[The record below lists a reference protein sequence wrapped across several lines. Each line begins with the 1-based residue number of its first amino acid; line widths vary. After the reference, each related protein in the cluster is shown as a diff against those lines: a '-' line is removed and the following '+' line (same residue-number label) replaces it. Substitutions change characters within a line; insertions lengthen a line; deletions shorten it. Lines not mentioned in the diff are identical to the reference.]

1 MAGEIDNLINEPSEV
16 EKRIKDLSGKV
27 KLTAEERD
35 EKDRLLKESEAKG
48 AEATIER
55 DFYKGFSASTA
66 KYPAATEFQD
76 EILSKVK
83 SGYSVE
89 DATLSVLNSKGKL
102 MPEAPAERVA
112 TSGGSAPIT
121 LQGNGTKSQFEMT
134 QVERRAALI
143 EAEQKGDIS
152 VQ

>member
-1 MAGEIDNLINEPSEV
+1 MAEVDDLINEPSEV

-35 EKDRLLKESEAKG
+35 EQKRLLQEEQGKN
-48 AEATIER
+48 AETAIER

-66 KYPAATEFQD
+66 KYPAANEFQD

-89 DATLSVLNSKGKL
+89 DATVSVLNSKGKL
-102 MPEAPAERVA
+102 MPETVERQAV
-112 TSGGSAPIT
+112 SGGSAPIVIN
-121 LQGNGTKSQFEMT
+121 GGGTKTQFEMN
-134 QVERRAALI
+134 QAERRAALI
-143 EAEQKGDIS
+143 EAESKGDIS
-152 VQ
+152 MN

>member
-1 MAGEIDNLINEPSEV
+1 MAEVDNLINEPSEV

-35 EKDRLLKESEAKG
+35 EQSRLLNEEKSKG
-48 AEATIER
+48 QETAIER

-66 KYPAATEFQD
+66 KYPAANEFQD

-89 DATLSVLNSKGKL
+89 DATVSVLNSKGKL
-102 MPEAPAERVA
+102 MPEAIERQPI
-112 TSGGSAPIT
+112 SGGSAPIVINN
-121 LQGNGTKSQFEMT
+121 GGTKTQFEMN
-134 QVERRAALI
+134 QAERRAALI
-143 EAEQKGDIS
+143 EAENKGDIS
-152 VQ
+152 VN

>member
-1 MAGEIDNLINEPSEV
+1 MAGEIDDIINEPSEV
-16 EKRIKDLSGKV
+16 EKRIKNLSGKV
-27 KLTAEERD
+27 ETIAGERDTERTARQEAEAKTAEAN
-35 EKDRLLKESEAKG
+35 L
-48 AEATIER
+48 ER
-55 DFYKGFSASTA
+55 DFFKGFSASTA
-66 KYPAATEFQD
+66 KYPAANEFQD

-102 MPEAPAERVA
+102 MPETVERQA

-121 LQGNGTKSQFEMT
+121 IQGNGVKSQFEMT
-134 QVERRAALI
+134 QSERREALI
-143 EAEQKGDIS
+143 KAEQAGDIS

>member
-1 MAGEIDNLINEPSEV
+1 MAEVDEIINEPSEV

-35 EKDRLLKESEAKG
+35 EQKRLLQEQEGKT
-48 AEATIER
+48 AETAIER

-66 KYPAATEFQD
+66 KYPAANEFQE
-76 EILSKVK
+76 EILGKVK

-89 DATLSVLNSKGKL
+89 DATISVLNSKGKL
-102 MPEAPAERVA
+102 MPETVERQQA
-112 TSGGSAPIT
+112 AGGSAPINIS
-121 LQGNGTKSQFEMT
+121 GGGTKSHFEMT
-134 QVERRAALI
+134 QAERRAALL

-152 VQ
+152 VN